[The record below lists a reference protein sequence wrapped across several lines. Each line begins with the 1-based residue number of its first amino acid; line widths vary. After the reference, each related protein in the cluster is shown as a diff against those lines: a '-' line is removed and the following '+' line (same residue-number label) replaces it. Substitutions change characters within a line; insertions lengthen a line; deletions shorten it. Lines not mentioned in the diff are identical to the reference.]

1 MFCDRWNFK
10 KEKDCVLCWLET
22 ESSPLQ
28 LTIVIIKEVS
38 TSRITVGYLC
48 VVELPH
54 WLIYQTQASSAL

>member
-1 MFCDRWNFK
+1 MFCDSWNFK
-10 KEKDCVLCWLET
+10 KEKDSVLCWLET

-38 TSRITVGYLC
+38 TSCITVGYLC